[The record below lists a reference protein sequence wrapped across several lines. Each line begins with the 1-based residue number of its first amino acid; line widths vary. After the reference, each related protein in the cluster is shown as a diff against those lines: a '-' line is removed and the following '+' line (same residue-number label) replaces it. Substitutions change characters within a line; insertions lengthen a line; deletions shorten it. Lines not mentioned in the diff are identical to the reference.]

1 MTAIGENQPWQTEVI
16 ASDLALKTDSTA
28 APADVRSK
36 LTPRWPAFAVA
47 ARRPRLRGLPAVVE
61 NVRFDVRILP
71 DIGSD
76 AHFALRTTTFSI
88 FGIPPLTLLN
98 LRVSLFSGNPA

>member
-28 APADVRSK
+28 APTDLRSK

-47 ARRPRLRGLPAVVE
+47 ARTPRLRVLSAVVE
-61 NVRFDVRILP
+61 NVSVDVRILS

-76 AHFALRTTTFSI
+76 AHLALKPSTLPT
-88 FGIPPLTLLN
+88 FGIPPLLFLN
-98 LRVSLFSGNPA
+98 LIFS